1 MKAFFALALLLL
13 VAPAAAFADE
23 GKGGVAAS
31 LGWVAIG
38 AGALGTVPFML
49 YVRVKRISVATLG
62 GGDAITRDLALQ
74 HAPILNVHMALNL
87 VGFAAGA
94 VHGIA
99 LLRGLDAVSLSL
111 AVVMTVLTASGIILR
126 FSSRNPRLFAK
137 VLHTQ
142 IIMSTLLIVLIALH
156 VLAMT

>member
-1 MKAFFALALLLL
+1 MKRFFIFALVLLF
-13 VAPAAAFADE
+13 VPAAAYADE
-23 GKGGVAAS
+23 GGGAAAT

-49 YVRVKRISVATLG
+49 YVRVKRLSVATLG
-62 GGDAITRDLALQ
+62 GGDSITRDLALQ
-74 HAPILNVHMALNL
+74 HMPILNAHIALNL

-94 VHGIA
+94 MHGIA
-99 LLRGLDAVSLSL
+99 LLRGLDAISLAL
-111 AVVMTVLTASGIILR
+111 AVVMTILTASGLVLR
-126 FSSRNPRLFAK
+126 FSSRNIRIFSK

-142 IIMSTLLIVLIALH
+142 IIMSALLLVLITLH